1 MSPDLDRA
9 ARAIDEFLAALGH
22 TAATEP
28 EIAGTGERVAQ
39 AFADDLLAGYGADPA
54 TILSETCATTSRTDL
69 VVVRGIAVSVT
80 CPHHLLPSPGSA
92 TVAYRPTDRLVGLG
106 AMGRLVQCFGRRL
119 ALQETVAQQVA
130 DALVEHLGA
139 ASAGCA
145 LDLQPL
151 CMIARGDRQHQ
162 ARAISVATAGA
173 PDDALRRALA

>member
-1 MSPDLDRA
+1 MTAWADTSPMSPDLDRA

-80 CPHHLLPSPGSA
+80 CPHHLLPSPGTA
-92 TVAYRPTDRLVGLG
+92 TVAYRPTAWSGSARW
-106 AMGRLVQCFGRRL
+106 A
-119 ALQETVAQQVA
+119 AWSS
-130 DALVEHLGA
+130 
-139 ASAGCA
+139 ASAA
-145 LDLQPL
+145 AWPSRRPWPSRWPTPWWNTS
-151 CMIARGDRQHQ
+151 APP
-162 ARAISVATAGA
+162 ARAA
-173 PDDALRRALA
+173 PSTSSRCA